1 MNNSYLYYIKIIRKG
16 AKIPT
21 LLVLYCYL
29 YKRQYNEA
37 CRADETAKSE
47 NQQAR
52 EKAQRKWES
61 GLEQHLQNV
70 QREINESIELFN
82 QKKEQIDIHMEKLD
96 SIDALCNDD
105 KTLQIVDLL
114 IGFIETRRADSIKE
128 ALLEYDKL
136 MANKQLLEVEKQRLQ
151 AELKRAEQEH
161 ADHLEKMEAQ
171 RRHQLEMEC
180 IARDNAQNRA
190 RAVKELRDISNMIYY
205 DLHR

>member
-1 MNNSYLYYIKIIRKG
+1 MLALLGIVTIVRKIKTN
-16 AKIPT
+16 APT
-21 LLVLYCYL
+21 MTGDQ
-29 YKRQYNEA
+29 KRQYDEA

-70 QREINESIELFN
+70 KREINESIELFN

>member
-1 MNNSYLYYIKIIRKG
+1 MTIL
-16 AKIPT
+16 A

-52 EKAQRKWES
+52 EKAQREWKS
-61 GLEQHLQNV
+61 GLEQHLQNIR
-70 QREINESIELFN
+70 REMNESIELFN

-114 IGFIETRRADSIKE
+114 IGFIENHRADSIKE
-128 ALLEYDKL
+128 ALQEYDKL